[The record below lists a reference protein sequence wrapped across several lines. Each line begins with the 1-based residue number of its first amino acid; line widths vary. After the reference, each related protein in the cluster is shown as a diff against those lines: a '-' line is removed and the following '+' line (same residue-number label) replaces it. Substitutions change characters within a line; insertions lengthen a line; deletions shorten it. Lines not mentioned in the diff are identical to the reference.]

1 MTPIIFSMDQVK
13 VVAFFIIFTKE
24 RGNAIRKKLGVGW
37 YGEGINQC
45 HSSSL

>member
-1 MTPIIFSMDQVK
+1 MTSIIFSMDQVK
-13 VVAFFIIFTKE
+13 GVAFFIIFTKE
-24 RGNAIRKKLGVGW
+24 MGKAIRKKVGVGW